1 VFIDTPASEPADP
14 TVAAAYQ
21 AATAQ
26 FGFLPNW
33 ALAFGGRPA
42 VLEAWQRLN
51 VSIRDGMDRRR
62 YELATIAAAQRL
74 SSTYCTLAHSWMLSE
89 RLNLIGTDEL
99 GSILTDRASAPA
111 LSEVDRAVMDFADQ
125 VAGDASGIT
134 EGDVARL
141 RGLGLSDTDV
151 LDVALAA
158 AARCFFAKVLD
169 AVGAEADPELAEAVG
184 PELTAAATLG
194 RPVQPVDD

>member
-1 VFIDTPASEPADP
+1 MFIDTPASEPADP

-42 VLEAWQRLN
+42 VLEAW
-51 VSIRDGMDRRR
+51 
-62 YELATIAAAQRL
+62 QRL

>member
-1 VFIDTPASEPADP
+1 MFIDTPASEPADP

-125 VAGDASGIT
+125 VAGTPAGSPKGTWRGCARWGCPTPMCSTSRWPRRPAAS
-134 EGDVARL
+134 
-141 RGLGLSDTDV
+141 SP
-151 LDVALAA
+151 
-158 AARCFFAKVLD
+158 RCSTPSA
-169 AVGAEADPELAEAVG
+169 P
-184 PELTAAATLG
+184 
-194 RPVQPVDD
+194 RPIPSWRRRWVRS